1 MSLIVGWS
9 NLESVMSHI
18 LSIQQASG
26 QLGEL
31 VRSLHP
37 DDEIILTDNNQPV
50 ARIVPSGPPTP
61 RNAGAWKGKLEILDD
76 SDEVILEHFAEYLP

>member
-1 MSLIVGWS
+1 
-9 NLESVMSHI
+9 MSHI

-50 ARIVPSGPPTP
+50 ARIIPSGAPMA
-61 RNAGAWKGKLEILDD
+61 RQAGSWKGKLEIIDD
-76 SDEVILEHFAEYLP
+76 GDEEILKHFAEYLP